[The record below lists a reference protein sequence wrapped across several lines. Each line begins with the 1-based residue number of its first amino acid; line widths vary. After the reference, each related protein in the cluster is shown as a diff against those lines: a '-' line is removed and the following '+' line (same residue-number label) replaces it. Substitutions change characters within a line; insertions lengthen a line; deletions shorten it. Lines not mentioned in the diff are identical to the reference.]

1 MEAPTIIITLDYE
14 IWGDGS
20 GDVRKLIIETTDR
33 LLSILKDRNI
43 RMTVFFELE
52 EFLVFKKYTKELR
65 SHFGYDP
72 VSLIEGQLK
81 KIVYDGHEIGLHLHP
96 QWIGARFCG
105 KRFQIFTEN
114 QCLFDVY
121 KTEEEIYS
129 YLNKRVDMLRALVK
143 KYNSESD
150 IVCFRA
156 GGFALRP
163 EKLILD
169 TLYSLGIKADSS
181 VIKGF
186 YRTGKGANLDFREA
200 PNNKGFWRINN
211 DVCKPDMKGQI
222 LEFPIYSQMKLEL
235 KKLTINRIKHKF
247 LSSGRKPRV
256 ISAEISVLALPKTP
270 WGMLHHLFK
279 KSPIKFDFCHMTSK
293 EMLSFVYD
301 AEKENGQMKYPL
313 TMIGHSKEFFNDSHF
328 AFFID
333 TVIKKR
339 QFEFRTI
346 GEIVNIIEEEKK
358 HIKSNVSNKF

>member
-20 GDVRKLIIETTDR
+20 GDVRKLIIEPTDR
-33 LLSILKDRNI
+33 LLRILNDKNI

-72 VSLIEGQLK
+72 VSLIEDQLK
-81 KIVYDGHEIGLHLHP
+81 KIICEGHEIGLHLHP
-96 QWIGARFCG
+96 QWIGGEFNG
-105 KRFQIFTEN
+105 KRFNLFMEN

-121 KTEEEIYS
+121 KNKQEITA
-129 YLNKRVDMLRALVK
+129 YLKDRLTILRTLVK
-143 KYNSESD
+143 KYNREAEIS
-150 IVCFRA
+150 CFRA

-163 EKLILD
+163 EKLTINA
-169 TLYSLGIKADSS
+169 LYSLGIKADSS
-181 VIKGF
+181 VIQGL
-186 YRTGKGANLDFREA
+186 YRICKSVNIDYRDA
-200 PNNKGFWRINN
+200 PNNKGFWRVNN
-211 DVCKPDMKGQI
+211 DLGKPVIKGKI
-222 LEFPIYSQMKLEL
+222 IEFPIYSQMKPEF
-235 KKLTINRIKHKF
+235 KKLSINRIKQKF
-247 LSSGRKPRV
+247 FSPNRTAKS
-256 ISAEISVLALPKTP
+256 ISDGVSELALPKTP